1 MGPLPIAGS
10 LISSGITGYKI
21 GKKLG
26 KIIDEKI
33 RDKTLSLTNK
43 HRHRIWLVVMYKN
56 NDVNEWMVK
65 GWFGIIL
72 CDTFSYS
79 FPGINN
85 RHVYYCAICEECGS
99 TWGRGDT
106 TGYVPTTN
114 EAFTNYNSDRIGE
127 LRDFSHVYLD
137 DKDIETDLTGY

>member
-33 RDKTLSLTNK
+33 RDKALSLTNK

-72 CDTFSYS
+72 CDTFS
-79 FPGINN
+79 
-85 RHVYYCAICEECGS
+85 
-99 TWGRGDT
+99 
-106 TGYVPTTN
+106 
-114 EAFTNYNSDRIGE
+114 
-127 LRDFSHVYLD
+127 
-137 DKDIETDLTGY
+137 

>member
-1 MGPLPIAGS
+1 
-10 LISSGITGYKI
+10 
-21 GKKLG
+21 
-26 KIIDEKI
+26 
-33 RDKTLSLTNK
+33 
-43 HRHRIWLVVMYKN
+43 MYKN
-56 NDVNEWMVK
+56 NDVNEWMIK

-72 CDTFSYS
+72 YDTFSYS

-85 RHVYYCAICEECGS
+85 RHFYYCAICEECGS

-127 LRDFSHVYLD
+127 LRDFPHVYLD
-137 DKDIETDLTGY
+137 NKDIETDLTGY